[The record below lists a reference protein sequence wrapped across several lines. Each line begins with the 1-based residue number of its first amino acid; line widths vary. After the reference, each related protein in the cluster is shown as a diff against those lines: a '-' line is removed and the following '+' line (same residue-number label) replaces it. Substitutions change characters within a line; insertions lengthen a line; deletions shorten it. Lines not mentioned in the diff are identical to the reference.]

1 MEILTGVIRNV
12 IHNKGDGFI
21 IFRLDNSSGGGVVL
35 GDDVGLY
42 EGDLVTCEGRWED
55 RKPSPNANRFDP
67 NFDKR
72 QFRAK
77 SIVPDIP
84 TTIDAILAY
93 IAAGRVKGV
102 SIKLATRLVKTFGL
116 DTLNIIENHPERLKQ
131 VPGFGPAKI
140 EALVEGLKNDLGMRA
155 VHLFLHSFGLGRR
168 HIKLIVDALGIS
180 AVEQIKANPYQLYF
194 LVKGVG
200 FKMVDSIAEQVG
212 VEADDPYR
220 VMIALLTG
228 MDQGVNGSGDTC
240 FTERSLCMQA
250 WKLLSKTSRPLGED
264 AILPAVELLK
274 GSNLVKTDMIDGELY
289 IFPKELFY
297 AEKQIVK
304 DLYRLHTG
312 IGQFL
317 AVDSIRQGIEYAE
330 QNLGITLSPMQRE
343 AVTTTLSN
351 PLSIITG
358 GPGTGKTTIMR
369 VLLLASEV
377 LFRQKPDATLLCAP
391 TGKASKRLSQS
402 AKMTAMTLHKAL
414 VFSPDDGGFQFNE
427 DNKLPQSLIVI
438 DEASMVDTQLA
449 AAFFQSVRTGARV
462 VVVGDYDQIPSVGA
476 GKVLRDMIESEQIP
490 TTRLDKIFR
499 QAEKSL
505 IKSNAHLIRT
515 GQMIRRPEKGEE
527 SDFWFIPSPSSTDI
541 ATKIEGLMARLSK
554 HYGYDPFED
563 IQVLTPMR
571 KGEAGVYAL
580 NRRLQKLLNPNVGTG
595 LRCHQD
601 GEEIEYCVGDKVMH
615 IKNNN
620 TLQVMN
626 GETGRVVLVDIKDRK
641 VTVEY
646 EGRRV
651 VYEFLMLEELRL
663 AYAYTVHKSQ
673 GSEYPCIIMVVSTDH
688 FHMLNRNL
696 YYTGLTRGK
705 ATALM
710 VGQIRAVE
718 IALTKEATELRRTAL
733 NYYLREIWARQGR
746 NRVAA

>member
-1 MEILTGVIRNV
+1 METLSGVISHV
-12 IHNKGDGFI
+12 IYNKGDGFI
-21 IFRLDNSSGGGVVL
+21 IFRLENSTGGGIVL

-42 EGDLVTCEGRWED
+42 EGDLVNCEGRWED
-55 RKPSPNANRFDP
+55 RKPNPNANRFDP
-67 NFDKR
+67 NVDKR

-84 TTIDAILAY
+84 TTVEAILAY

-102 SIKLATRLVKTFGL
+102 SIKLATRLVNTFGL
-116 DTLNIIENHPERLKQ
+116 DTLNIIENHPDRLKK

-155 VHLFLHSFGLGRR
+155 VHLFLHNFGLGRR

-200 FKMVDSIAEQVG
+200 FKMVDHIAEQVG
-212 VEADDPYR
+212 VAEDDPYR

-240 FTERSLCMQA
+240 FTEQELCLQT
-250 WKLLSKTSRPLGED
+250 WKILSKTSRPLGEE
-264 AILPAVELLK
+264 AIRPAVELLK
-274 GSNLVKTDMIDGELY
+274 DSNLVKTDMIDGQLY
-289 IFPKELFY
+289 IFPKEMYF

-312 IGQFL
+312 IGHFL
-317 AVDSIRQGIEYAE
+317 DEASVIQGIEYAE
-330 QNLGITLSPMQRE
+330 KNLAITLSTMQRE
-343 AVTTTLSN
+343 AVTTSLSN

-358 GPGTGKTTIMR
+358 GPGTGKTTIMK

-377 LFRQKPDATLLCAP
+377 LFRQKADATLLCAP

-402 AKMTAMTLHKAL
+402 SQMPAMTLHKAL
-414 VFSPDDGGFQFNE
+414 AFSPEDGEFHYNEENQF
-427 DNKLPQSLIVI
+427 PQSLVII
-438 DEASMVDTQLA
+438 DEASMVDTSLA
-449 AAFFQSVRTGARV
+449 AAFFQAVRTGARV
-462 VVVGDYDQIPSVGA
+462 VIVGDYDQIPSVGP
-476 GKVLRDMIESEQIP
+476 GKVLRDLIESEQIP

-505 IKSNAHLIRT
+505 IKSNAHMIRT
-515 GQMIRRPEKGEE
+515 GQMIKKPEKGEE
-527 SDFWFIPSPSSTDI
+527 SDFWFIPSPTSDDI
-541 ATKIEGLMARLSK
+541 AAKVEGLMARLSK

-571 KGEAGVYAL
+571 KGSAGVYAL
-580 NRRLQKLLNPNVGTG
+580 NRRLQKLLNPNMGTG

-601 GEEIEYCVGDKVMH
+601 GEEIEYCLADKVMH

-620 TLQVMN
+620 QLGVMN
-626 GETGRVVLVDIKDRK
+626 GETGRVVLVDTKDRK

-646 EGRRV
+646 EGRRI

-663 AYAYTVHKSQ
+663 AYAYTIHKSQ

-688 FHMLNRNL
+688 RHMLNRNL

-710 VGQIRAVE
+710 VGQIRAIE
-718 IALTKEATELRRTAL
+718 IALTREATESRRTAL
-733 NYYLREIWARQGR
+733 NHYLREMWARQGR
-746 NRVAA
+746 NKVAA